1 MTVEYIK
8 LDGQTMTASKVY
20 PSVPEGEAKLFGA
33 GWLKVVKAAAET
45 FDPVTQVK
53 ARVPTYTLSGE
64 NLAVRAYPVTDK
76 PLAEAQTAKAEWIR
90 EQAQTVI
97 LGQYPLWMQSNCS
110 LGIYSSDVS
119 DPIKT
124 HIANI
129 ITESNICEVAI
140 EAATTVAA
148 VRAVTP
154 DWPES

>member
-20 PSVPEGEAKLFGA
+20 PSAPEGEAKLFGA
-33 GWLKVVKAAAET
+33 GWKKVVKAAAEPL
-45 FDPVTQVK
+45 DRITQTK

-76 PLAEAQTAKAEWIR
+76 PLAQAQSAKADWIR
-90 EQAQTVI
+90 EQAQSTI

-110 LGIYSSDVS
+110 LGIYASSVA
-119 DPIKT
+119 DPIKA

-129 ITESNICEVAI
+129 ITQSNTCEDAV
-140 EAATTVAA
+140 EAAETVVA
-148 VRAVTP
+148 VREISP
-154 DWPES
+154 SWQEE